1 MSISVNQ
8 ANDVLDVRL
17 GARLTFS
24 DHEDFGD
31 VLTQIEETDVKRI
44 IFDFAE
50 TDFIDSSALGM
61 LLIAKDVA
69 SDRGA
74 AITLRKANADIR
86 RLFELGSFAEYFEI
100 ED

>member
-1 MSISVNQ
+1 MGISIGQ
-8 ANDVLDVRL
+8 ADQKLTVRI

-31 VLTQIEETDVKRI
+31 VLTQIEDSDAKSVVV
-44 IFDFAE
+44 DFSD
-50 TDFIDSSALGM
+50 TTFIDSSAMGM

-69 SDRGA
+69 GERGA
-74 AITLRKANADIR
+74 GVTLRGANADIK
-86 RLFELGSFAEYFEI
+86 RLFDLGTFSEYFEI